1 MFDDELEAALGDS
14 RALTDL
20 AANVENDS
28 RIAGCR
34 KLVVAAAWADT
45 HSSVDHPDG
54 GLLVERL
61 LPIGPVGC
69 PPVAEFAAQGLVGPF
84 DASTPSVRSWM
95 ADALTIRHRL
105 PRLWERVVAGDVH
118 HWKARQI
125 ATLTAHLS
133 VAAAAE
139 VDAHTAPWVEQLP
152 WPTFLKALDATMLQ
166 VDESTYR
173 ERERLAAAKRE
184 VRATPSEAGLRTL
197 IARGEAGDVTMMLA
211 LYQRVAEC
219 LAEEGDEDPLPV
231 RMSKAIGIIANPARL
246 TDLLAR
252 HADDPDPHR
261 EPWEKVAAHQSD
273 PTDPWADDLPPAGWE
288 TSQHGNYHQPG
299 MDEEG
304 WWDCPRTDDAPGED
318 RLADASSESEPN
330 RDDLAWYESNQRP
343 TETDSVADTASSTDD
358 NAAAVPQRWPAAFRP
373 PGWRPLTPAQL
384 AACAPTVVMHVHLTD
399 ETLRTAHGVV
409 RTDDGP
415 ITLEQ
420 LQRFL
425 VQHEANITIHPVT
438 DPAAAAS
445 TDAYEIPLVL
455 RRAMA
460 IRHPRSVFPHS
471 PSTGRLDLDH
481 TAPYDKIGPPGQ
493 TGMHNLGP
501 LGRCEHRAKTVG
513 SWRARQ
519 PEPGTYLWRSAQ
531 GWIMITTN
539 QGTLTL
545 GHSDW
550 AGRLWESAERV

>member
-1 MFDDELEAALGDS
+1 MFGEELEAALGDS
-14 RALTDL
+14 HALTDL
-20 AANVENDS
+20 AATVERDS

-34 KLVVAAAWADT
+34 KLVVAAAWADA
-45 HSSVDHPDG
+45 HSAVDHPDG

-61 LPIGPVGC
+61 VPLGPAGC
-69 PPVAEFAAQGLVGPF
+69 PRVAEFAPQGLVGPF
-84 DASTPSVRSWM
+84 DASTQSVRSWI

-105 PRLWERVVAGDVH
+105 PRLWERVVAGEVH

-125 ATLTAHLS
+125 ATLTAHLG
-133 VAAAAE
+133 VAAAGE
-139 VDAHTAPWVEQLP
+139 VDEQTTPWVEQLP
-152 WPTFLKALDATMLQ
+152 WASFLKALDATMLQ
-166 VDESTYR
+166 VDEFTYR
-173 ERERLAAAKRE
+173 ERERVAAAKRE

-197 IARGEAGDVTMMLA
+197 IARGEAGDVAMMLA

-219 LAEEGDEDPLPV
+219 LADDGDEDPLPV
-231 RMSKAIGIIANPARL
+231 RMSKAIGVIANPARL

-261 EPWEKVAAHQSD
+261 EPWEQVAAHHAD

-288 TSQHGNYHQPG
+288 TDRHGNYHQPG
-299 MDEEG
+299 FDDHE
-304 WWDCPRTDDAPGED
+304 WWDRPQADDQQGED
-318 RLADASSESEPN
+318 GSSESEPDP
-330 RDDLAWYESNQRP
+330 DDLAWYESNQRP
-343 TETDSVADTASSTDD
+343 TDTASVAGDSP
-358 NAAAVPQRWPAAFRP
+358 AADGAVVQQRWPSAFRP

-384 AACAPTVVMHVHLTD
+384 AACAPSVVMHVHLTD
-399 ETLRTAHGVV
+399 QTLHTGHGLV

-415 ITLEQ
+415 VTLEQ

-425 VQHEANITIHPVT
+425 IQHEAKVTIRPVT
-438 DPAAAAS
+438 DPAATAS
-445 TDAYEIPLVL
+445 ADAYEIPLRL

-471 PSTGRLDLDH
+471 PTNTRIDLDH
-481 TAPYDKIGPPGQ
+481 TVPYEKNGPPGQ

-501 LGRCEHRAKTVG
+501 LARFEHRAKTVG

-519 PEPGTYLWRSAQ
+519 PEPGTYLWRSAE

-550 AGRLWESAERV
+550 AGQLWDSAEPS

>member
-1 MFDDELEAALGDS
+1 MFEYNSNMFTAELEAALGDT
-14 RALTDL
+14 RILTDL
-20 AANVENDS
+20 AASAENDS

-34 KLVVAAAWADT
+34 KLQVAAAWADA

-61 LPIGPVGC
+61 VSISPVGC
-69 PPVAEFAAQGLVGPF
+69 PWVAEFAAQGLVGPF
-84 DASTPSVRSWM
+84 DASTQSVRSWM

-105 PRLWERVVAGDVH
+105 PRLWDRVVAGDVH

-125 ATLTAHLS
+125 ATVTAYLS

-139 VDAHTAPWVEQLP
+139 VDQQTAAWVEQLP
-152 WPTFLKALDATMLQ
+152 WPTFLKSLDATLLQ

-197 IARGEAGDVTMMLA
+197 IARGEAGDVTMMMA

-219 LAEEGDEDPLPV
+219 LAEEGDDNPLPV
-231 RMSKAIGIIANPARL
+231 RMSTAIGIIANPVRL

-261 EPWEKVAAHQSD
+261 EPWEKVAAHHND

-288 TSQHGNYHQPG
+288 TAQHSNYHQPAP
-299 MDEEG
+299 DEDE
-304 WWDCPRTDDAPGED
+304 WWDTTRTDDQPDKEWS
-318 RLADASSESEPN
+318 ADAPPDP
-330 RDDLAWYESNQRP
+330 DDLAWFDSNRSTSDP
-343 TETDSVADTASSTDD
+343 DSAGSTDVASD
-358 NAAAVPQRWPAAFRP
+358 APVQQRWPSAFRP
-373 PGWRPLTPAQL
+373 PHWRPLTEAQL
-384 AACAPTVVMHVHLTD
+384 AACAPKVVMHVHLTD
-399 ETLRTAHGVV
+399 ETLRAGRGVV
-409 RTDDGP
+409 RTDTGP

-425 VQHEANITIHPVT
+425 IQHDANVTIHPVT
-438 DPAAAAS
+438 DPAATAS
-445 TDAYEIPLVL
+445 TDAYEIPLRL
-455 RRAMA
+455 RRAMS

-471 PSTGRLDLDH
+471 PTTHRLDLDH
-481 TAPYDKIGPPGQ
+481 TAPYDRNGPPGQ

-501 LGRCEHRAKTVG
+501 LARCEHRAKTVG
-513 SWRARQ
+513 KWRARQ
-519 PEPGTYLWRSAQ
+519 PEPGTYLWRSTE

-550 AGRLWESAERV
+550 AGRLWEAADQH